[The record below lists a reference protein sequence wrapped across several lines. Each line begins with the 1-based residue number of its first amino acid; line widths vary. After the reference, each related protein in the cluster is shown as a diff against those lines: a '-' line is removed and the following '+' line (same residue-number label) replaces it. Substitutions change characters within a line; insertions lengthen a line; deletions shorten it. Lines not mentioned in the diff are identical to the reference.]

1 MRNITADA
9 AIAFINNKPFSKS
22 NTQVVVDDNEVSML
36 LHGNKI
42 AWCNRKSSIPL
53 ETKSCKLKYVSGTS
67 DEITRPKSLRFDLCG
82 WHTVTTR
89 ERINGLLH
97 YYAFNIKVAQR
108 NFKPVLIQEK
118 FRSLYGKPYY
128 KAELKL
134 ATDRFN
140 PSFVMKAF
148 KIQESLNGTGIVG
161 VNDEQ

>member
-9 AIAFINNKPFSKS
+9 ANAFINNKPFTRS
-22 NTQVVVDDNEVSML
+22 NTTVVVDDKEVSML

-42 AWCNRKSSIPL
+42 AWCKRKSSIPI
-53 ETKSCKLKYVSGTS
+53 ETKTCKFKYVSGTS
-67 DEITRPKSLRFDLCG
+67 DEITRPRSLRFDLCG
-82 WHTVTTR
+82 WHTTTTR

-108 NFKPVLIQEK
+108 NFKQVLIQECYMG
-118 FRSLYGKPYY
+118 LDQKPYY

-134 ATDRFN
+134 TTDLFN

-148 KIQESLNGTGIVG
+148 KIQKSL
-161 VNDEQ
+161 EAK

>member
-1 MRNITADA
+1 MRNITADS
-9 AIAFINNKPFSKS
+9 AIAFINNTPFTRS

-42 AWCNRKSSIPL
+42 AWCKKSD
-53 ETKSCKLKYVSGTS
+53 G
-67 DEITRPKSLRFDLCG
+67 ITRPKSLRFDLCG
-82 WHTVTTR
+82 WHTRTTR

-97 YYAFNIKVAQR
+97 YYAFNISLVQR
-108 NFKPVLIQEK
+108 NWETVLMQSK
-118 FRSLYGKPYY
+118 FRFPHDKPYY

-161 VNDEQ
+161 VNDE

>member
-97 YYAFNIKVAQR
+97 YYAFNISLVQR
-108 NFKPVLIQEK
+108 NWETVLMQSK
-118 FRSLYGKPYY
+118 FRFPHDKPYY